1 TFAHISTSMTNNETI
16 GFIQIKHSFF
26 EYKSRKEKREEK
38 YGRIRMDTINL
49 TLLLEPV
56 GFNSVESIPTY
67 FCCYFV
73 G

>member
-38 YGRIRMDTINL
+38 YGRIRMDTNIVY
-49 TLLLEPV
+49 TFMACTSMHSSVSILLSEKK
-56 GFNSVESIPTY
+56 IKI
-67 FCCYFV
+67 
-73 G
+73 